1 MARNSNISVKVKV
14 SVLLTALRN
23 ALAEREERY
32 ATNDK
37 KEADYKKAHDKW
49 KSDFQKAVITAVKN
63 GKAKPVGT
71 QTISRHYG
79 NTVPEGSE
87 LVELT
92 VTIPK
97 ALLAEQP
104 EHPEMYR
111 EWEYKQDKEALENAI
126 RVLEMSDQEVVSTS
140 TYHSVVKYL

>member
-14 SVLLTALRN
+14 GVLLTALRR

-37 KEADYKKAHDKW
+37 KEADYKKAHEKW
-49 KSDFQKAVITAVKN
+49 KSDFHKAVVSAVKN
-63 GKAKPVGT
+63 GKAKPLSAQTVGYH
-71 QTISRHYG
+71 R
-79 NTVPEGSE
+79 NLVPDTHEV
-87 LVELT
+87 VELT
-92 VTIPK
+92 VSIPK
-97 ALLAEQP
+97 ALLATQP

-111 EWEYKQDKEALENAI
+111 EYEYRQDKEALENAI